1 MKKLL
6 SIQYFQIIALLVVA
20 NQTTV
25 AQESPKTTFSGNAD
39 FYYRFDFAN
48 AGEGI
53 TNNVTS
59 FTNSNDSFELG
70 MASIKATHK
79 EGKASV
85 FADLGFGNRAKEFS
99 YNENTVTY
107 DPKTNGNFLIK
118 QLNMTYEFSNKFK
131 VAVGSFATHLG
142 FELLDATDNKNYSMS
157 YAFTNGPFFN
167 TGVKAQYTSGAFSI
181 MGGITNPTDFK
192 SATASGANQK
202 TAIGQIAYTV
212 DSGSIYLNF
221 SSGNNYPATFKSQ
234 QIDLVATKKISDK
247 FTLGINGTFANVTDY
262 ASNVKTKWFSAIGY
276 AQIVTSK
283 ASTLAYRLE
292 YFDDKDGTKYLTPD
306 LNIISNTLSMNFKE
320 GKFTFIPEIRF
331 DRASKDTFFK
341 KNSAGDPSKTAGSI
355 LFATTYS
362 F

>member
-6 SIQYFQIIALLVVA
+6 SIQYFQIIALLDVA

-107 DPKTNGNFLIK
+107 DL
-118 QLNMTYEFSNKFK
+118 
-131 VAVGSFATHLG
+131 
-142 FELLDATDNKNYSMS
+142 
-157 YAFTNGPFFN
+157 
-167 TGVKAQYTSGAFSI
+167 
-181 MGGITNPTDFK
+181 
-192 SATASGANQK
+192 
-202 TAIGQIAYTV
+202 
-212 DSGSIYLNF
+212 
-221 SSGNNYPATFKSQ
+221 
-234 QIDLVATKKISDK
+234 
-247 FTLGINGTFANVTDY
+247 
-262 ASNVKTKWFSAIGY
+262 
-276 AQIVTSK
+276 
-283 ASTLAYRLE
+283 
-292 YFDDKDGTKYLTPD
+292 
-306 LNIISNTLSMNFKE
+306 
-320 GKFTFIPEIRF
+320 
-331 DRASKDTFFK
+331 
-341 KNSAGDPSKTAGSI
+341 
-355 LFATTYS
+355 
-362 F
+362 